1 MRDYEDFSYILD
13 QEPKLDL
20 LSKRYFNEMLNRVM
34 PYKMNLNERLQV
46 MNCVYEHALHIEK
59 QTGFIEMLTEYYK
72 ISDHVLTL
80 EETVKVM
87 KQTNDYNIYFK
98 GK

>member
-13 QEPKLDL
+13 QEPKLDML
-20 LSKRYFNEMLNRVM
+20 PKRYFNEMLNRVM

-59 QTGFIEMLTEYYK
+59 QTNFIERLTEYYK